1 MNIRFY
7 IKIIV
12 GLLIVKFAFAEVI
25 DVDDQEMIKLSN
37 DNIPLVDV
45 RRSSEW
51 NQTGII
57 PNSILLTFFDKE
69 GNYNFDEWYKKLQLE
84 INEGDPIILI
94 CRSGKRSK
102 VVANMIDEKFNTI
115 IYNAQSGINSW
126 ISKKLITVKPGE
138 KLSLQMHHHR
148 SEHWIIVSG
157 TARVEVDNKV
167 DFLSENQSVYIPL
180 GSKHRLTNPGKIP
193 LKLVEVQSGSYV
205 GEDDIVRIQDKY
217 GRKKK

>member
-12 GLLIVKFAFAEVI
+12 GLLIFKFAFAEVI

-37 DNIPLVDV
+37 DNIPIVDV

-51 NQTGII
+51 DQTGVI

-69 GNYNFDEWYKKLQLE
+69 GSYNFDEWFEKLQLE
-84 INEGDPIILI
+84 ISVTDPIILI

-126 ISKKLITVKPGE
+126 ISKKLITVEP
-138 KLSLQMHHHR
+138 Q
-148 SEHWIIVSG
+148 
-157 TARVEVDNKV
+157 
-167 DFLSENQSVYIPL
+167 
-180 GSKHRLTNPGKIP
+180 TN
-193 LKLVEVQSGSYV
+193 
-205 GEDDIVRIQDKY
+205 
-217 GRKKK
+217 